1 MIKQIPIMDYNYIAK
16 LDEIEKNDL
25 KAESGK
31 LFAYIYETGEEE
43 IKEIANTALLK
54 FYNKNVL
61 DFTVFRSAVFFEREL
76 VNFSKNLMNAPEGAV
91 GSYTYGGTESIM
103 LAVKA
108 ARDYYRKKHG
118 NSVCELVVPVTIHP
132 SFYKAADYLG
142 LRVKRVGIDEDK
154 KVDVEQLKEAV
165 SDKTAL
171 IAVSAPNWPYGTVD
185 PVKEVAEFAADSN
198 VLLHVDACLGGYI
211 LPFLERLGEN
221 VPEYDFRVE
230 GVTSMSMDLHKYG
243 YTPKGASILL
253 FRNAELKKCSMYV
266 DVSSPGYIFVNTA
279 VLSSRSVGPMA
290 AAYSVVDYLGIDGY
304 LRLAEKVLK
313 ARNEIYRGLKELG
326 FDSIAPVESSVL
338 CMSGEIDLFNF
349 VVNMRELGW
358 HFHLQKGLK
367 DYNIPPNIH
376 LTISPIHERT
386 AKAFVEDAKK
396 AVSKPGK
403 VSLEEIVKSIMGGEF
418 SQVIEDF
425 KEGKIDSSVVPMLLE
440 NLPEEFAVEIV
451 KELVIEWYS

>member
-1 MIKQIPIMDYNYIAK
+1 MNYNYLAK
-16 LDEIEKNDL
+16 LNEIEKNDL
-25 KAESGK
+25 KAESGR

-43 IKEIANTALLK
+43 IKEIAYNALLK

-61 DFTVFRSAVFFEREL
+61 DFTVFRSAVFFEKEL
-76 VNFSKNLMNAPEGAV
+76 VNFSKNLMNAPIEAV
-91 GSYTYGGTESIM
+91 GSFTYGGTESIM

-108 ARDYYRKKHG
+108 ARDYYRKKYG
-118 NSVCELVVPVTIHP
+118 NYISELVVPITIHP

-142 LRVKRVGIDEDK
+142 LKVKKVRINDEK
-154 KVDVEQLKEAV
+154 KVDVEDLKEEI

-185 PVKEVAEFAADSN
+185 PVKEVAEIAVDSN
-198 VLLHVDACLGGYI
+198 IPLHVDACLGGYI

-221 VPEYDFRVE
+221 IPEFDFRVE
-230 GVTSMSMDLHKYG
+230 GVTSISLDLHKYG

-253 FRNAELKKCSMYV
+253 FRNAELKKHSMYV

-290 AAYSVVDYLGIDGY
+290 AAYSVVDYLGMEGY

-313 ARNEIYRGLKELG
+313 ARNTIYKGLKEIG
-326 FDSIAPVESSVL
+326 FESVAPIESSVL
-338 CMSGEIDLFNF
+338 CMTSKIDLFNF
-349 VVNMRELGW
+349 VVNMREFGW
-358 HFHLQKGLK
+358 HFHLQKGLR

-376 LTISPIHERT
+376 LTISPIHEKF
-386 AKAFVEDAKK
+386 AEIFIEDAKK
-396 AVSKPGK
+396 AVNTPGK
-403 VSLEEIVKSIMGGEF
+403 VSLKEIMKYVMEGDFSEIMK
-418 SQVIEDF
+418 DF
-425 KEGKIDSSVVPMLLE
+425 KKGKIDSSVIPLLLE
-440 NLPEEFAVEIV
+440 NLPEKFAVEIV